1 MFTLFKSLFS
11 SREKKEPTDI
21 YERIEYNLKELSNE
35 VINAYK
41 VKKAMAIRMTMS
53 SSGPR
58 ELGNWLTESSR
69 IVDTQEYVPESWK
82 NALRVEGEIILDDF
96 MTHNGYVIDMA
107 QWMNQNKPKIV
118 RLLKGFSVLDIDDR
132 EYFQR
137 NYTSVLRDVDTLLTS
152 VAKAC
157 KEG

>member
-1 MFTLFKSLFS
+1 MFTLFKSFFS
-11 SREKKEPTDI
+11 RGKEEQPADI
-21 YERIEYNLKELSNE
+21 FERIEHNLKELSNE
-35 VINAYK
+35 IIITYK
-41 VKKAMAIRMTMS
+41 VKKAMSIRMTMS

-58 ELGNWLTESSR
+58 ELGNWLADSSR

-82 NALRVEGEIILDDF
+82 NALRVEREIILDDF
-96 MTHNGYVIDMA
+96 MTHNGYVIDIA

-157 KEG
+157 NVV